1 MPKSPAYIIAARRS
15 AIGRV
20 GGLHRHRRIEALTAP
35 IVQAALED
43 ARLSGEQVD
52 EVIIGNTT
60 AGGNPA
66 RLIALAAGI
75 SETASASTVD
85 RQCGSGLDAILN
97 AIRIIGAGDAD
108 IIVAGGADSPST
120 APWRIAKPRSLHQ
133 VPHFIGVDPAVLDEC
148 NEPQQFEASEAL
160 ARRHGI
166 SRSQQDAHA
175 LQSYMK
181 AQDARDTSRFVGEIV
196 PLKMEA
202 AEARDQSAG
211 EPEVD
216 ELESQIAF
224 LEPSGTLT
232 PGNTSSVHD
241 GAAIVVVVSQKIY
254 DELGSPGALK
264 LVNSAT
270 QGVAPELEAEA
281 PLMAMDKLYGK
292 LNGFDRST
300 IRVVE
305 IAETSAA
312 QVIALRDQAKLNDD
326 IINPGGGEIARG
338 HPVGASGAVLI
349 VRLFTDLVRSAATDD
364 AQQTGEAK
372 IFGAVTQGAI
382 GGLGLAALFE
392 AV

>member
-1 MPKSPAYIIAARRS
+1 MPQSPAYIIAARRS

-20 GGLHRHRRIEALTAP
+20 GGLHRHRRIETLTAP

-43 ARLSGEQVD
+43 ARLDGDQVD

-75 SETASASTVD
+75 RETASASTVD

-97 AIRIIGAGDAD
+97 AIRIIGAGEAD

-133 VPHFIGVDPAVLDEC
+133 VPHFIGVDPAILDEC
-148 NEPQQFEASEAL
+148 NEPQHFEATEAL

-166 SRSQQDAHA
+166 TRSAQDQHA
-175 LQSYMK
+175 LQSYLK
-181 AQDARDTSRFVGEIV
+181 AQIARDASRFVGEIV

-216 ELESQIAF
+216 ELESQVAF

-232 PGNTSSVHD
+232 PGNTSSIHD
-241 GAAIVVVVSQKIY
+241 GAAIVVIVSQKIY

-264 LVNSAT
+264 LVDSAA
-270 QGVAPELEAEA
+270 QGVAPDQEAEA
-281 PLMAMDKLYGK
+281 PILAMGKLYKK

-312 QVIALRDQAKLNDD
+312 QVIALRDQADLNDD
-326 IINPGGGEIARG
+326 IINPSGGEIARG

-349 VRLFTDLVRSAATDD
+349 VRLFTDLVRAGAQD
-364 AQQTGEAK
+364 AGQTGEAK
-372 IFGAVTQGAI
+372 KFGAVTQGAI